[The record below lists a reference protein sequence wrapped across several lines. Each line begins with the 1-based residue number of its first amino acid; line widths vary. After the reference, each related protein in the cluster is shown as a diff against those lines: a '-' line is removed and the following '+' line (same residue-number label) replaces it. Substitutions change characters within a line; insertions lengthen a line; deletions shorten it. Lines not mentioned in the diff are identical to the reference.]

1 MAWNTYDS
9 GLNDQLAISE
19 CVNADKLDAEA
30 RAELAALISVWA
42 NVQSQNAEKRAYYDS
57 RVGVRDIGL
66 NTIPETVN
74 VPVSCSWAK
83 KAVTAVSQR
92 SRFDAFVNEAG
103 YDDEELARI
112 VRNNSLVTEYRR
124 FIDSELIHGCMCAT
138 AGKWNDQTIARF
150 HSAES
155 SAMIWDTGNNRLRSG
170 FVVADRSL
178 NANNVYVPSKINLHM
193 PGRIVEIMKVENKW
207 VAVNHETLLDQ
218 PLMIA
223 FRNAPTGDQPLGTSR
238 ISRNV
243 RLIYDAVVRTMR
255 DMQVSSAFNAAGQK
269 YLLGL
274 SVEQFMALKDN
285 TRAAYI
291 GAMMMT
297 TVDENGNKPTFGQLP
312 GVSISPFLEQ
322 IERFA
327 KDFVSASGVSMSELG
342 EFRDN
347 QYYDN
352 ENPIV
357 MVAEDL
363 NAQNGESL
371 RQLALLLMAVDA
383 ETTID
388 DLPDERKAVMAHF
401 LNPAR
406 VSLSANVDSASK
418 VGAVDAPIVGTPWWY
433 QSMGYDNAEVAV
445 IQSQRKQNMGTMA
458 LNSLFGGATVE
469 NNAPAETV
477 GGGVAIEQQESVD
490 APITEEQSQVRLN
503 GAQTQSLVSIIK
515 EYSSGQL
522 TEGQAASI
530 ISVALNIERQA
541 ATNLLKG
548 SE

>member
-1 MAWNTYDS
+1 MAWITYDDS
-9 GLNDQLAISE
+9 INDRLAVSA
-19 CVNADKLDAEA
+19 CVDAKNLDGEA
-30 RAELAALISVWA
+30 RNELIALVNVWN
-42 NVQSQNAEKRAYYDS
+42 NVQSANAEKRAYYDS

-74 VPVSCSWAK
+74 VPISCSWAK

-92 SRFDAFVNEAG
+92 SRFDMFVNEAEF
-103 YDDEELARI
+103 YDDALERI
-112 VRNNSLVTEYRR
+112 VRDNSLVTEYRR
-124 FIDSELIHGCMCAT
+124 FLDSELIHGCMCAT
-138 AGKWNDQTIARF
+138 AGKWDGKTIARF

-155 SAMIWDTGNNRLRSG
+155 SSMIWDTGNNRLRSG
-170 FVVADRSL
+170 FVIADRVL
-178 NANNVYVPSKINLHM
+178 NENSIYVPSKINLHM
-193 PGRIVEIMKVENKW
+193 PGRVVELVKNDNNWI
-207 VAVNHETLLDQ
+207 AVNHNTLLDQ
-218 PLMIA
+218 PLMVA

-238 ISRNV
+238 INRNV
-243 RLIYDAVVRTMR
+243 RRIYDAVVRTMR

-285 TRAAYI
+285 VRSAYI

-297 TVDENGNKPTFGQLP
+297 TVDENGNKPTYGQLP
-312 GVSISPFLEQ
+312 GVSIEPFLQQ

-327 KDFVSASGVSMSELG
+327 KDFVSATSVSMSELG

-357 MVAEDL
+357 MVTEDL

-383 ETTID
+383 ETSID
-388 DLPDERKAVMAHF
+388 ELPDERKAVMAHF
-401 LNPAR
+401 LNPSR
-406 VSLSANVDSASK
+406 VSLAANVDSASK
-418 VGAVDAPIVGTPWWY
+418 VGAIDAPIVGTPWWY

-458 LNSLFGGATVE
+458 LNNLFGGSNDT
-469 NNAPAETV
+469 
-477 GGGVAIEQQESVD
+477 
-490 APITEEQSQVRLN
+490 
-503 GAQTQSLVSIIK
+503 AQ
-515 EYSSGQL
+515 
-522 TEGQAASI
+522 
-530 ISVALNIERQA
+530 
-541 ATNLLKG
+541 
-548 SE
+548 